1 LTCSWIGKEGLSM
14 SLPHDVVAG
23 LPRCLVIKNVD
34 LFVNRQRGFAHVA
47 AARRHG

>member
-1 LTCSWIGKEGLSM
+1 M
-14 SLPHDVVAG
+14 SLPHDVVAE
-23 LPRCLVIKNVD
+23 LPRCLVIKNVVD